1 MKLLL
6 LSDVHLSSKTP
17 IGRLDDYRKTCLRKF
32 EYVLKYA
39 DKIGAD
45 IYQAG
50 DLFDKPRDW
59 FILLDVIELLKKY
72 HMVQFNC
79 V

>member
-1 MKLLL
+1 MKLIL

-39 DKIGAD
+39 QKLNAQIV
-45 IYQAG
+45 QAG

-59 FILLDVIELLKKY
+59 FILLDLIKLLMK
-72 HMVQFNC
+72 
-79 V
+79 